1 VEVVNSPV
9 FVHGID
15 EAGYGPLLG
24 PLVLGRADFE
34 LTGAKLRLPI
44 RPARIVKI
52 GDSKQLLA
60 RKSGFA
66 HLEAAVLGIHASI
79 YGAPPATLLEWMELD
94 SHWAANNQ
102 LHQLPWYQDLDMS
115 LPIAASADEL
125 TEAWEEVEKGLA
137 LSGGVI
143 TGLGLRVTDE
153 VALNQSWG
161 LSENKH
167 DSLFTQVAELIEE
180 VLEPAEA
187 RKIQVDKLGGR
198 SHYEPKL
205 VGAFPFVPI
214 EILEETSAN
223 GHYLL
228 EPDTGPVEISFH
240 VKGDDRFPAI
250 GLASMIAKYTRE
262 AFMSIFNDYWRRRA
276 PGILRTAGYYQ
287 DGSRFLAELKSTKSA
302 TDAEILRMTRG
313 R

>member
-1 VEVVNSPV
+1 M

-34 LTGAKLRLPI
+34 LTGGALRLPI
-44 RPARIVKI
+44 RPNKYVRI

-60 RKSGFA
+60 RKQGFA
-66 HLEAAVLGIHASI
+66 RLEAAVLGIYSSI
-79 YGAPPATLLEWMELD
+79 YGAPPETMADWLELD
-94 SHWAANNQ
+94 ETWAQTAQ
-102 LHQLPWYQDLDMS
+102 ASKLAWYQEMDLS
-115 LPIAASADEL
+115 LPVAADADGV
-125 TEAWEEVEKGLA
+125 TQAWEEIDKGRA
-137 LSGGVI
+137 LKGGIV
-143 TGLGLRVTDE
+143 TGLSLRVTDE
-153 VALNQSWG
+153 QTLNRSWRISG
-161 LSENKH
+161 NKH

-180 VLEPAEA
+180 VLEPAE
-187 RKIQVDKLGGR
+187 RRRIFVDKLGGR

-223 GHYLL
+223 GHYRL
-228 EPDTGPVEISFH
+228 EPDTGPFEVSFH

-262 AFMSIFNDYWRRRA
+262 LFMRVFNDYWQRRV
-276 PGILRTAGYYQ
+276 PGIASTAGYYQ
-287 DGSRFLAELKSTKSA
+287 DGSRFIADLEA
-302 TDAEILRMTRG
+302 RG
-313 R
+313 ALEASDREKLIRRR

>member
-1 VEVVNSPV
+1 MNSPR

-44 RPARIVKI
+44 RPAQIVQI

-66 HLEAAVLGIHASI
+66 HLEAAVLGIYASI
-79 YGAPPATLLEWMELD
+79 YGAPPATLLEWMDLD
-94 SHWAANNQ
+94 SQWQESNQ
-102 LHQLPWYQDLDMS
+102 IDRLPWYQGIDAA
-115 LPIAASADEL
+115 LPLVASADDV
-125 TEAWEEVEKGLA
+125 TRAWEEVEKGLA
-137 LSGGVI
+137 LSGGII
-143 TGLGLRVTDE
+143 TGLAIRVTE
-153 VALNQSWG
+153 ELSLNQAWE
-161 LSENKH
+161 LSGNKH

-180 VLEPAEA
+180 VLEPAED
-187 RKIQVDKLGGR
+187 RQVQVDKLGGR

-214 EILEETSAN
+214 EILSETSAN
-223 GHYLL
+223 GRYCL

-250 GLASMIAKYTRE
+250 GLASMLAKYTRE
-262 AFMSIFNDYWRRRA
+262 AFMSIFNDYWRQRA
-276 PGILRTAGYYQ
+276 PKIHPTAGYYQ
-287 DGSRFLAELKSTKSA
+287 DGTRFLDDLRAMKAAKA
-302 TDAEILRMTRG
+302 AEITKMKRG